1 MQTKLHWDVLSLI
14 GYRSS
19 NNEKVRFMKFKTQV
33 YFLYI
38 VALVVAALIYFTLDG
53 TNDIVSNNMN
63 IFYAVNLFSV
73 VVPAVSLFFSYSWD
87 NLAVNKKRLA
97 QLKADARDRLRKR
110 HVLIKIAFFVCSLWL
125 CTLCY
130 VLASSAQNTK
140 YGVLVALLHGILVLP
155 KSSLLQD

>member
-1 MQTKLHWDVLSLI
+1 
-14 GYRSS
+14 
-19 NNEKVRFMKFKTQV
+19 MKIKTQV

-53 TNDIVSNNMN
+53 TNDIVGNNIN
-63 IFYAVNLFSV
+63 ILYAVNLFSV

-110 HVLIKIAFFVCSLWL
+110 HVLINSIFCLFSVDLHFMLCFSKFCAKYEIWCPSSIIAWN
-125 CTLCY
+125 
-130 VLASSAQNTK
+130 SSIT
-140 YGVLVALLHGILVLP
+140 
-155 KSSLLQD
+155 

>member
-19 NNEKVRFMKFKTQV
+19 NNEKVRFMKIKTQV

-53 TNDIVSNNMN
+53 TND
-63 IFYAVNLFSV
+63 YAVNLFSV

-155 KSSLLQD
+155 NSSSLQD

>member
-1 MQTKLHWDVLSLI
+1 
-14 GYRSS
+14 
-19 NNEKVRFMKFKTQV
+19 MKIKTQV

-53 TNDIVSNNMN
+53 TNDIVDNNIN
-63 IFYAVNLFSV
+63 ILYAVNLFSV

-110 HVLIKIAFFVCSLWL
+110 HVLKHSIKCRATENKQKMLFFSKFCAKYEIWCPSSIIAWN
-125 CTLCY
+125 
-130 VLASSAQNTK
+130 SSIT
-140 YGVLVALLHGILVLP
+140 
-155 KSSLLQD
+155 